1 MIPLSPCEVCARHVR
16 VSESSCPFCGE
27 ARHAAARS
35 FLPEAPRGASRAWLT
50 ALGAT
55 LAVEACQGRTSGAAQ
70 QVGPQAQV
78 APPQV
83 APHPVIAAPYG
94 APPPPSDG
102 GPVARVPSWLVTLP
116 DPIPMSARATTA
128 LEISATNLYD
138 APIASGRDRIR
149 LLVNGVPS
157 PVFDLA
163 FGNGV
168 RGPEWEMI
176 PPRTTARD
184 RRMIV
189 EALMPT
195 PGEYALELQVDGRRV
210 AARRVRVTP

>member
-16 VSESSCPFCGE
+16 VSDVRCPFCGE
-27 ARHAAARS
+27 GRRAAARS
-35 FLPEAPRGASRAWLT
+35 SLPEAPRGASRAWLT

-55 LAVEACQGRTSGAAQ
+55 LAVEACQKQTNVAAQ
-70 QVGPQAQV
+70 QMGP
-78 APPQV
+78 PPQV

-94 APPPPSDG
+94 APPPPRDG

-189 EALMPT
+189 EALMST

>member
-16 VSESSCPFCGE
+16 VSESLCPFCGE
-27 ARHAAARS
+27 PRRAGPRAS
-35 FLPEAPRGASRAWLT
+35 LPEAPRGGSRAWLT

-55 LAVEACQGRTSGAAQ
+55 LAVEACQSRTSGAAQ
-70 QVGPQAQV
+70 PVGPL
-78 APPQV
+78 PQQ

-94 APPPPSDG
+94 AAPPPPQDA
-102 GPVARVPSWLVTLP
+102 GPEVRVPSWLVTLP
-116 DPIPMSARATTA
+116 DPIPMGARATTP
-128 LEISATNLYD
+128 LEISATNPYD
-138 APIASGRDRIR
+138 APIPSTRDAIR

-176 PPRTTARD
+176 PPRSTARD

-189 EALMPT
+189 EALMPA
-195 PGEYALELQVDGRRV
+195 PGEYALELQIGGRRV